1 MDRHIS
7 ISLYEEDAL
16 SLKAS
21 ARHRPTR
28 TRRLALQAA
37 LRYCGRAQIACRI
50 HYKEQSLRLERS
62 HRTVGMVSPALPQLL
77 EVQSMCC
84 RELLGKGNLSI
95 FLLFSRLLIRK
106 TRLGSR
112 MPEQKALALE

>member
-1 MDRHIS
+1 
-7 ISLYEEDAL
+7 
-16 SLKAS
+16 
-21 ARHRPTR
+21 
-28 TRRLALQAA
+28 
-37 LRYCGRAQIACRI
+37 
-50 HYKEQSLRLERS
+50 
-62 HRTVGMVSPALPQLL
+62 
-77 EVQSMCC
+77 MCC